1 MKSKLLWVRFLMMNA
16 FRNLWRSPRRTIFS
30 LLAIAA
36 AATSLMLSQ
45 SYIDGVK
52 VTFRN
57 NLITAVYAQYQITK
71 KGFRTSEGDDPFG
84 FQMTDVDA
92 LKKTLQE
99 KVGPLVFFSRRQKF
113 FGLVNFNDR
122 SLSGMGMGID
132 AEQEKS
138 FMTLTQVVSGTHL
151 AGSKL
156 ESVLLA
162 TGLAKQLKVKPGDMI
177 SVVTSTAGGSLNAA
191 DLEVVGVFRTGIR
204 EVDDSTFYVH
214 QDLAQKLLRTTG
226 PSQILIGFAG
236 TDELKYKATL
246 KEVVAKSFPEL
257 EVLHWYD
264 LAGEMFDNSMGW
276 LESVFLVFR
285 IIIVAVA
292 TLSILTVF
300 MISLLERTGEFGT
313 LRAIGTYR
321 NEIAYLIFIESIL
334 QSLLG
339 GLLGIAISVFAIYLP
354 LKSGITMPPPPS
366 MTAAFH
372 VMFDVPWHGIG
383 TTLLLCVVVAGG
395 SGIFPALKIARL
407 NIVEALGRNV

>member
-1 MKSKLLWVRFLMMNA
+1 MTSKLLWLRFLIMNA

-52 VTFRN
+52 VTFRQ
-57 NLITAVYAQYQITK
+57 NLITAVYAQYQIYK
-71 KGFRTSEGDDPFG
+71 KGYRTNQGDDPFG
-84 FQMTDVDA
+84 YQIAESDKIRKA
-92 LKKTLQE
+92 LEE
-99 KVGPLVFFSRRQKF
+99 KVGPVTFFSRRQRF

-122 SLSGMGMGID
+122 SLSGIGMGVD

-138 FMTLTQVVSGTHL
+138 FMTLNQVVEGKHL

-156 ESVLLA
+156 ESVFLA
-162 TGLAKQLKVKPGDMI
+162 TGLAEQLKVKPGDMI

-191 DLEVVGVFRTGIR
+191 DLEVVGVFKTGIR
-204 EVDDSTFYVH
+204 EVDTSTFYVH
-214 QDLAQKLLRTTG
+214 QELVQKLLRTTG

-236 TDELKYKATL
+236 EDELKYKAAL
-246 KEVVAKSFPEL
+246 RQVIQKDFPDLEVV
-257 EVLHWYD
+257 HWYE
-264 LAGEMFDNSMGW
+264 LAGDMFDNSMGW
-276 LESVFLVFR
+276 LESVFFVFR
-285 IIIVAVA
+285 IIIVTVA

-321 NEIAYLIFIESIL
+321 NEIASLIFIESIL
-334 QSLLG
+334 QSVLG
-339 GLLGIAISVFAIYLP
+339 GLLGIVISVVAIYLP

-372 VMFDVPWHGIG
+372 VMFRVPWHGIG
-383 TTLLLCVVVAGG
+383 TTLALCIAVAGG
-395 SGIFPALKIARL
+395 SGIFPAVKISRL